1 MSPGSEG
8 SQVPLRLW
16 NAGQVTVLSLDDVC
30 GEKQGEIFSQQV
42 CGESSRWCLERQPF
56 HGFKRFVVLRG
67 SVGSKVTRFSGQN
80 LHFQSTKKK

>member
-42 CGESSRWCLERQPF
+42 CGECRSRIFSL
-56 HGFKRFVVLRG
+56 VLGASALSWFQKVRG
-67 SVGSKVTRFSGQN
+67 SERLSG
-80 LHFQSTKKK
+80 K